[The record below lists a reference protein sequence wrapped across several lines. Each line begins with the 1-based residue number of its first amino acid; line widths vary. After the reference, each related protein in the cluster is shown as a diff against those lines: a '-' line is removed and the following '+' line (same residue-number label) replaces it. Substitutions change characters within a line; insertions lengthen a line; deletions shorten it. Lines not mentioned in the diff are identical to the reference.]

1 MRATSPAQVPPD
13 LKEPAMDAGWPPDME
28 LPEITAVERLTL
40 RPGDALVIRLGQAKF
55 SQQQADDII
64 GHVRALLRLD
74 ESVPV
79 LILPA
84 GASAE
89 VIGQTGEIT
98 R

>member
-1 MRATSPAQVPPD
+1 VAAVSED
-13 LKEPAMDAGWPPDME
+13 G
-28 LPEITAVERLTL
+28 LPGITTVERLTL
-40 RPGDALVIRLGQAKF
+40 RPGDALVIRFPGQV
-55 SQQQADDII
+55 SQQQAEHVIAR
-64 GHVRALLRLD
+64 VRATLGLD

-89 VIGQTGEIT
+89 VIERPGEIA